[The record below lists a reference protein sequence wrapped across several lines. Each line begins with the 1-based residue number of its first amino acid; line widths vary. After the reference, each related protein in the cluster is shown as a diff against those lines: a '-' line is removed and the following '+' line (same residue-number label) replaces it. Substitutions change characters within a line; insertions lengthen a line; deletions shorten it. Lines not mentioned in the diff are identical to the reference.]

1 MAKYHYIDYIE
12 PNGFRFRSLSQT
24 HPDHTGFVVDR
35 TVHKPAYRPAQLPAP
50 APPPPPPAPA
60 PPAPPPPPPAPAPPA
75 PPPPPPAPAPPT
87 IIADPVDQFQP
98 PPDPEDPVVRPPAP
112 PPPPPAPAPPTII
125 ADPVDQFQPRPVPEE
140 PVERPP
146 APPPP
151 RPAPGDVFE
160 RGGVNASELAPGLGL
175 VTDNA
180 TGQQRVVITNREAY
194 ETSLEEPD
202 DEPIEL
208 EEGDYLSAADVAAGN
223 FILPPGATL
232 VRDDAGNYV
241 VRRSAQAE
249 EGREITVGTGDQ
261 ARTVSLTSSEAATLQ
276 RLRAAASAAEAEIA
290 HMLATDWGPEAW
302 ARQEELQPAI
312 DALAE
317 HERSLRRRG
326 RRREADKLDR
336 RDAANR
342 EARTPEQQAAHDQA
356 LADLEHFRA
365 TGETAEQ
372 RQARETAATSTR
384 TPDEAEPPLSAQP
397 SEPLPA
403 GSGFFEQD
411 TVLDGSL
418 GTVDQDIANAEA
430 QANQPSPSPPP
441 VAAYIM
447 PEGEYSVGT
456 QTSGGASAQFRHG

>member
-1 MAKYHYIDYIE
+1 
-12 PNGFRFRSLSQT
+12 
-24 HPDHTGFVVDR
+24 
-35 TVHKPAYRPAQLPAP
+35 
-50 APPPPPPAPA
+50 
-60 PPAPPPPPPAPAPPA
+60 
-75 PPPPPPAPAPPT
+75 
-87 IIADPVDQFQP
+87 
-98 PPDPEDPVVRPPAP
+98 
-112 PPPPPAPAPPTII
+112 
-125 ADPVDQFQPRPVPEE
+125 
-140 PVERPP
+140 
-146 APPPP
+146 
-151 RPAPGDVFE
+151 
-160 RGGVNASELAPGLGL
+160 
-175 VTDNA
+175 
-180 TGQQRVVITNREAY
+180 
-194 ETSLEEPD
+194 
-202 DEPIEL
+202 
-208 EEGDYLSAADVAAGN
+208 
-223 FILPPGATL
+223 
-232 VRDDAGNYV
+232 
-241 VRRSAQAE
+241 
-249 EGREITVGTGDQ
+249 
-261 ARTVSLTSSEAATLQ
+261 
-276 RLRAAASAAEAEIA
+276 
-290 HMLATDWGPEAW
+290 MLATDWGPEAW

-456 QTSGGASAQFRHG
+456 QTSGGALGSISARIGERVEEKRRLDAANAARLAQAQADQDDQGLTAANRPIWAGASPTLTARPQPPSITTSTTRTTPR